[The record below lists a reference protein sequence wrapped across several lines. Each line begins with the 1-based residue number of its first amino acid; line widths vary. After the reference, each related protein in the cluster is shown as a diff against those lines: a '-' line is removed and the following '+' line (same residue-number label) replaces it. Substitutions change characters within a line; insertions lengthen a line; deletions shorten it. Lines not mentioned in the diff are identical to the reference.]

1 MVQIDQW
8 YQAPILKWPLLHN
21 QTFSVHLKT
30 QRTIYHLNYVVHLLA
45 SVSPGVRLAMVTI
58 IFFFV
63 FPQFYLTMFSNSSL
77 QLLLSFAVV
86 LHSPPRLTRPLLTK
100 SSHCIFSLP
109 CVLFPFTFR
118 ASDLHQFFVSPFL
131 STWLAHFNLLLTM
144 YHIEPYAT
152 QH

>member
-8 YQAPILKWPLLHN
+8 YQATILKWPLLHN

-30 QRTIYHLNYVVHLLA
+30 QRTIYRLNYMVHLLA

-77 QLLLSFAVV
+77 QLLSFAVV

-118 ASDLHQFFVSPFL
+118 ASDLCSFLYLPSFPHDSPI
-131 STWLAHFNLLLTM
+131 STYSSPCT
-144 YHIEPYAT
+144 I
-152 QH
+152 